1 MLESEHLCQ
10 IVSILPQNAI
20 RMGEWGKTEFY
31 YGVKP
36 YAFMQ
41 KTVMH
46 SCEIPLNT
54 ARLLSCLKT
63 ALQSKSIKSTI
74 SWRTLFFPIIHP
86 SSALTP
92 FLRSL
97 FASALRHH
105 GYFFYSRSAKF
116 ARSDPVML
124 RGCVKPSVSSSADV
138 SLIFLMFFCTV
149 KNKWTD
155 SRSLKLLYVRPWTSL
170 VKSLDTAV
178 SDT

>member
-10 IVSILPQNAI
+10 IVSVLPPITILVGGGGWGIKQNSVL
-20 RMGEWGKTEFY
+20 GWN
-31 YGVKP
+31 
-36 YAFMQ
+36 
-41 KTVMH
+41 VMH

-63 ALQSKSIKSTI
+63 ALQSKSIKSTF
-74 SWRTLFFPIIHP
+74 WLRTLFFPMIQP

-92 FLRSL
+92 FLRSV

-124 RGCVKPSVSSSADV
+124 RGCVKPSITSPADV
-138 SLIFLMFFCTV
+138 SPIFLIYFFARLR
-149 KNKWTD
+149 
-155 SRSLKLLYVRPWTSL
+155 RSELIPDLLLYAPPWTSL